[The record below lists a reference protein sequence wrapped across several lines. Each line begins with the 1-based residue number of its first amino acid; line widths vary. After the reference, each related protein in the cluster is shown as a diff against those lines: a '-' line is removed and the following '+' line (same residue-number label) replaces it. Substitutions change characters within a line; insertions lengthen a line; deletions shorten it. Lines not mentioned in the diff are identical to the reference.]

1 MPKLTKRTVEATQP
15 QGRDYFLWD
24 DDLPGFGL
32 RIFGSGKRSYL
43 IQYKAAGRTRRIT
56 IGPHGPITANQKA
69 TIGKSHK
76 KDSFRK
82 TATNTV
88 GMATATPIP

>member
-1 MPKLTKRTVEATQP
+1 M
-15 QGRDYFLWD
+15 
-24 DDLPGFGL
+24 
-32 RIFGSGKRSYL
+32 SG
-43 IQYKAAGRTRRIT
+43 
-56 IGPHGPITANQKA
+56 PMTANQKA